1 MARPP
6 KSTATSVPRQ
16 PTRYA
21 NRNFGVAASPQTAAA
36 NLQSLGPTPPP
47 TRNDGVIDLADI
59 IGASAVTAIQNIGEI
74 RFHALGDSGVGHADE
89 AEAVANEM
97 ATDYRHGADTLN
109 PAFLFHLGDVV
120 YGPGKDDHY
129 GERFYRPYNG
139 YPGKILA
146 IPGNHDGEEK
156 SAADTPSLKAFKAN
170 FCTDPPMLSHQA
182 SGSGLDRETMNQPG
196 VYWMLDAPFVR
207 IVGLYSNRLE
217 NTGFLQ
223 GRTATGTVDN
233 SQETWLTATLR
244 GIAGQPKKALIIA
257 THHPPYSLA
266 GHAGNPTMTNDIDQA
281 CTGANTWPDAF
292 LFRPR
297 PQLSTALASRC
308 RQQADSLFCGRHGRH
323 ARPARPTGHRRA
335 DRRDEWRHLRKGFRI
350 ARLYVRHGIAGGIEG
365 GVLGV
370 GRGAREPVQHGDGR
384 SRQAYPG
391 DCLSRADHVDRSVG
405 RWSDRTAHRHGTGS
419 STYRQCLRA
428 PFTARTVGAYVSLPS
443 ATAPVRV

>member
-21 NRNFGVAASPQTAAA
+21 QRNFGVAASPQTAAA

-233 SQETWLTATLR
+233 SQATWLTTTLR
-244 GIAGQPKKALIIA
+244 GIAGQRVKKALIIA

-266 GHAGNPTMTNDIDQA
+266 GHASNPAMTNDIDQA
-281 CTGANTWPDAF
+281 CTEANIWPDAF
-292 LFRPR
+292 FSGHAHNY
-297 PQLSTALASRC
+297 QL
-308 RQQADSLFCGRHGRH
+308 
-323 ARPARPTGHRRA
+323 
-335 DRRDEWRHLRKGFRI
+335 HLRR
-350 ARLYVRHGIAGGIEG
+350 
-365 GVLGV
+365 GV
-370 GRGAREPVQHGDGR
+370 GNKQIPYFVAGTGGMPVQHVPPATGAPTDGTNGVTYEKAVA
-384 SRQAYPG
+384 SLGYLFVTVSEAELKVEFWELG
-391 DCLSRADHVDRSVG
+391 GEHVN
-405 RWSDRTAHRHGTGS
+405 
-419 STYRQCLRA
+419 
-428 PFTARTVGAYVSLPS
+428 PFNTVTVDLANHTLAIV
-443 ATAPVRV
+443 